1 MRLFTTYSHTLYPA
15 RLRSLKDNATAEN
28 LKTKNGRHEKK
39 YRTLQRMA
47 GLTCARAIT
56 STYLQGKGGQ
66 RKRRTGWRKKSKQ
79 KARALGSKA
88 EESITSRAK
97 PQPVAKTHQNALCTK
112 YNLRVGNR
120 HRAPPCGGDVKSGGE
135 LPRKSPQEKL
145 DKKPRTKTNFPRRS
159 KIQNRENRIEV
170 LEGSGGL
177 NVNWPRQRLEVHLL
191 VCYLE
196 SRVRLTYPDQV
207 EGTRNL
213 EHLLSKSCSEPEI
226 AEA

>member
-1 MRLFTTYSHTLYPA
+1 M
-15 RLRSLKDNATAEN
+15 
-28 LKTKNGRHEKK
+28 
-39 YRTLQRMA
+39 
-47 GLTCARAIT
+47 
-56 STYLQGKGGQ
+56 
-66 RKRRTGWRKKSKQ
+66 KKSIEHSSEWRDRHARELSLPQICKGNGAARENGKRDGEKTNKQ
-79 KARALGSKA
+79 NARALGSKA

-97 PQPVAKTHQNALCTK
+97 PQPVAKTYQNALCTK
-112 YNLRVGNR
+112 YNLRARKR
-120 HRAPPCGGDVKSGGE
+120 HRAPPCGGDVKPGGE

-145 DKKPRTKTNFPRRS
+145 DKKPRTKTNVPRRR

-177 NVNWPRQRLEVHLL
+177 NVNWPRSRLEVHLL